1 MNEIALCKAM
11 CDVTDDNIIRYSMKM
26 RGFWSK
32 VVAYF
37 EKDMGEDIQGYDAI
51 IMKWKFHGIVHRLY
65 YCPMKTPL
73 NVGIRELK
81 TDNYVDEFLRA
92 GYEPKWF
99 IDLYVEHID
108 YDVLDFINEEA
119 NGVISSGS
127 SDEYYSCNEFP
138 QIEGD
143 ALKDPDDANIN
154 PSCKE
159 KKVLHIQNMTP
170 TVPWNQM
177 IHVLGMRSLLVYCG
191 RSVEGGSCAS
201 KYNNEKDEDS
211 LFFDYDAESPR
222 PAKSAKTDASTSKYV
237 LSLQRLM
244 QSTRF
249 SLYPFSPFVV
259 YSKGFTSGRVSKQIT
274 FIRFPIKFAQGI

>member
-26 RGFWSK
+26 RRHL
-32 VVAYF
+32 V
-37 EKDMGEDIQGYDAI
+37 
-51 IMKWKFHGIVHRLY
+51 HGIVHRLY

-127 SDEYYSCNEFP
+127 SDEYYSCNECEEF
-138 QIEGD
+138 E
-143 ALKDPDDANIN
+143 
-154 PSCKE
+154 
-159 KKVLHIQNMTP
+159 
-170 TVPWNQM
+170 
-177 IHVLGMRSLLVYCG
+177 
-191 RSVEGGSCAS
+191 
-201 KYNNEKDEDS
+201 
-211 LFFDYDAESPR
+211 
-222 PAKSAKTDASTSKYV
+222 
-237 LSLQRLM
+237 
-244 QSTRF
+244 
-249 SLYPFSPFVV
+249 
-259 YSKGFTSGRVSKQIT
+259 
-274 FIRFPIKFAQGI
+274 

>member
-127 SDEYYSCNEFP
+127 SDEYYSCNECEEF
-138 QIEGD
+138 EGVD
-143 ALKDPDDANIN
+143 
-154 PSCKE
+154 
-159 KKVLHIQNMTP
+159 
-170 TVPWNQM
+170 
-177 IHVLGMRSLLVYCG
+177 
-191 RSVEGGSCAS
+191 
-201 KYNNEKDEDS
+201 
-211 LFFDYDAESPR
+211 
-222 PAKSAKTDASTSKYV
+222 
-237 LSLQRLM
+237 
-244 QSTRF
+244 
-249 SLYPFSPFVV
+249 
-259 YSKGFTSGRVSKQIT
+259 
-274 FIRFPIKFAQGI
+274 